1 MNPGGFMCHLI
12 EVGAGPGVFRQG
24 VPAVSG
30 ESHNWGPTGT
40 SLLGKCN

>member
-1 MNPGGFMCHLI
+1 MCHLI

-30 ESHNWGPTGT
+30 GSHNWGPTGT
-40 SLLGKCN
+40 GLFGKCN